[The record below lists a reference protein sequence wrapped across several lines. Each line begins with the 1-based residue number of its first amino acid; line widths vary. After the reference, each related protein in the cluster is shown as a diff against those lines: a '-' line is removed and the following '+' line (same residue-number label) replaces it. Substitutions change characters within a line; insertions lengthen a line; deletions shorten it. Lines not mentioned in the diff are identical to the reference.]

1 MNGLH
6 WALACSCRRPVIF
19 PLRAL
24 EIRGSNRPLDSESW
38 VLKLEVVLNFEGI
51 SEFLTAFSL
60 YEARSQMVTKIR
72 ARSLDRSW
80 LILKLCCGGEKTD
93 ILGRLG
99 EKKMKVKITHN
110 KHEAGIYPWASLS
123 VNSVNIYFLLTHS
136 LCSFGVLWR
145 GLVMSCLLW
154 SAANQCNAKLSHLL
168 KAE

>member
-6 WALACSCRRPVIF
+6 WALTCSYRRPVIF
-19 PLRAL
+19 PLHAL
-24 EIRGSNRPLDSESW
+24 EIRGSNRPLDSASW
-38 VLKLEVVLNFEGI
+38 ALKLEVVLNFKST

-80 LILKLCCGGEKTD
+80 LILKLCCGKKSRHFRKAWRG
-93 ILGRLG
+93 
-99 EKKMKVKITHN
+99 KKMKVKISHN
-110 KHEAGIYPWASLS
+110 KHEVGIYPWESLS

-154 SAANQCNAKLSHLL
+154 SATNQCNAKLSHLL